1 MRRPRWI
8 GALLLA
14 LAIAAIFAGLGQWQL
29 ERAVTSNDP
38 VDVTS
43 EVSSPLTA
51 IATPQ
56 MPVLGTQVGQL
67 VSVSG
72 RFEPAD
78 YAILANRLNEGTAG
92 YWVVGHL
99 SVASPG
105 TPALAVALG
114 FSPTRGEAFAI
125 RDRLAAETP
134 VSVSVEGRY
143 VDPEAP
149 NVDDAQVGRDGLH
162 DMTAMSTAALAD
174 IWTALTPATDIY
186 GGYVVDATPP
196 AGLSAIFSPSPDRS
210 SQLNWLNIFYAAEWV
225 IFAGF
230 AIFLWYRLARDAW
243 ERELDEAA
251 EALAE
256 AEAGAEAGPGAKARP
271 IE

>member
-43 EVSSPLTA
+43 EVSAPLTG

-56 MPVLGTQVGQL
+56 RPVLGTQVGQI
-67 VSVSG
+67 VTVSG
-72 RFEPAD
+72 VYEPAD
-78 YAILANRLNEGTAG
+78 FGILANRLNSGDAG
-92 YWVVGHL
+92 FWVIGHL
-99 SVASPG
+99 RVAAPG
-105 TPALAVALG
+105 DPALAVALG
-114 FSPTRGEAFAI
+114 WSPTRDAALAI
-125 RDRLAAETP
+125 RDGLAAAPTET
-134 VSVSVEGRY
+134 VSVEGRY

-149 NVDDAQVGRDGLH
+149 NVDDAQVGRDGRH
-162 DMTAMSTAALAD
+162 DMTAMSTAALAGV
-174 IWTALTPATDIY
+174 WTALTPSTDVY
-186 GGYVVDATPP
+186 GGYVVDSTPP
-196 AGLSAIFSPSPDRS
+196 AGLSPIFSPSPDRS

-243 ERELDEAA
+243 ERELDE
-251 EALAE
+251 LAE
-256 AEAGAEAGPGAKARP
+256 AAAETGDGAGDKPRP

>member
-38 VDVTS
+38 VDVAS
-43 EVSSPLTA
+43 EVSTSLTS

-56 MPVLGTQVGQL
+56 KPVLGTQVGQI
-67 VSVSG
+67 VTVSG
-72 RFEPAD
+72 VFESAD
-78 YAILANRLNEGTAG
+78 YSILANRLNNGAAG
-92 YWVVGHL
+92 FWVIGHL
-99 SVASPG
+99 SVATPG
-105 TPALAVALG
+105 APALAVALG
-114 FSPTRGEAFAI
+114 FSPTRDEALAI
-125 RDRLAAETP
+125 RDRLAAAMPTNTLIQ
-134 VSVSVEGRY
+134 GRY

-149 NVDDAQVGRDGLH
+149 NVDDAQLGRDGRH
-162 DMTAMSTAALAD
+162 DMTAMSPSALAGV
-174 IWTALTPATDIY
+174 WTTLAPTTDIY
-186 GGYVVDATPP
+186 GGYVVAATPP
-196 AGLSAIFSPSPDRS
+196 EGLTAIFSPSPDRS

-243 ERELDEAA
+243 ERELDEQA
-251 EALAE
+251 ESVS
-256 AEAGAEAGPGAKARP
+256 AEAGAGASGKPRP
-271 IE
+271 ID